1 MNLDQQN
8 QWSESNLVPIP
19 KRGNLSQVSNYRGIS
34 ISQVILKVVNI
45 MIFHRIQPILGPLLR
60 TNQNGIRPGRSTT
73 AQILTLRRIIEALRA
88 RNLPA
93 VITFID
99 CRKAFGSINRR
110 KMLQI
115 FKAYGIPHGWWTPSI
130 GETFQE
136 TRTNVLSPDGE
147 TEFFKITTGVPQGDT
162 LAPYLFIIVL
172 DYVPREAIEG
182 HEESLGLTIKP
193 RQGRRVKAE
202 KVTNLNFAYDIALF
216 SDQFQQVQDLLRIC
230 SISASQRAKRSGN
243 RTSEY
248 DM

>member
-1 MNLDQQN
+1 MT
-8 QWSESNLVPIP
+8 S
-19 KRGNLSQVSNYRGIS
+19 
-34 ISQVILKVVNI
+34 
-45 MIFHRIQPILGPLLR
+45 
-60 TNQNGIRPGRSTT
+60 
-73 AQILTLRRIIEALRA
+73 
-88 RNLPA
+88 
-93 VITFID
+93 
-99 CRKAFGSINRR
+99 
-110 KMLQI
+110 
-115 FKAYGIPHGWWTPSI
+115 
-130 GETFQE
+130 
-136 TRTNVLSPDGE
+136 E

-172 DYVPREAIEG
+172 DYVPREAFEG